1 MHINPNVVLVIRIVN
16 IPNIFQQYPQI
27 YLINLF
33 TRLLFHG
40 LEDPQ
45 NKREWDLEGGIDI
58 LR

>member
-40 LEDPQ
+40 L
-45 NKREWDLEGGIDI
+45 
-58 LR
+58 